1 MPFDLELEDG
11 TVIEDVPD
19 DVTSEQLEQL
29 RAQHARQPNLFE
41 SISRPISAAVGE
53 VVGGLETAANVG
65 VNAVAQPIAGLAGI
79 GAGLIPGGMSANEA
93 VQSVNQTAS
102 SVFPASSPQAQRNLG
117 LLGDAGTF
125 LQERVQDFNDTTNII
140 SVPGIGGIGPKI
152 SEIPLAAAAVETGL
166 LGGPSVL
173 GAKGVSR
180 PFTPRQ
186 QLIRDAQQQG
196 FSIPPS
202 QINGSTV
209 ANVLEGAAGKPRV
222 KNQAAIQNQPLINA
236 KAREAVGMKPETD
249 ISRETLAGIRAEAHQ
264 AYRDIRSAG
273 EITTDVKFRKDLS
286 DAIASPKKARADF
299 PELNLL
305 DDDVI
310 KAVKAVQRETFDA
323 DSGVTAV
330 IALREAADQ
339 AFDAKRASA
348 GRVYRQAADAIDNA
362 MDRSLI
368 RGGQSDLV
376 NRYRAARERIAKT
389 YTIEDSLVGTD
400 VSGPKLAAA
409 ARAGRPLDANLQL
422 IARLADEFPGAMRT
436 IKDTVPVFSAVDV
449 GSATSSGIGA
459 LATGNPGL
467 GLLAAGIAARPLIR
481 AGLLSRPGQALFGPN
496 RARTNLLGTE
506 LLNTDND

>member
-19 DVTSEQLEQL
+19 DVTPQQLEQL
-29 RAQHARQPNLFE
+29 RAQGAKQPNFFE
-41 SISRPISAAVGE
+41 SIGQPIERATAE

-65 VNAVAQPIAGLAGI
+65 LSALGQPIAGLAGI
-79 GAGLIPGGMSANEA
+79 GAGLVPGGMSANEA
-93 VQSVNQTAS
+93 VQSVNQGIS
-102 SVFPASSPQAQRNLG
+102 SITPASTPQAQRNLG

-125 LQERVQDFNDTTNII
+125 LQERVQNHNEAT
-140 SVPGIGGIGPKI
+140 PLIGQ
-152 SEIPLAAAAVETGL
+152 SPLASAVMEAGL
-166 LGGPSVL
+166 LGGPSVF
-173 GAKGVSR
+173 GGKGLTR

-196 FSIPPS
+196 FVIPPS
-202 QINGSTV
+202 QISGSTV
-209 ANVLEGAAGKPRV
+209 ANVLEGTAGKPRV
-222 KNQAAIQNQPLINA
+222 KNQASIQNQPLTNA
-236 KAREAVGMKPETD
+236 RAREAIGMKPETE
-249 ISRETLAGIRAEAHQ
+249 ISPETLAGVRAEAHQ
-264 AYRDIRSAG
+264 AYRDIRGAG
-273 EITTDVKFRKDLS
+273 EITTDVKFRKDLA
-286 DAIASPKKARADF
+286 DAISSPQKAKADF
-299 PELNLL
+299 PELDLL

-310 KAVKAVQRETFDA
+310 KAVKAVQRQTFDA

-339 AFDAKRASA
+339 AFGAKRASA
-348 GRVYRQAADAIDNA
+348 GRVYRQAADAIDDA

-376 NRYRAARERIAKT
+376 NSYRAARERIAKT
-389 YTIEDSLVGTD
+389 YTIQDSLTGTD
-400 VSGPKLAAA
+400 VSGAKLAAA

-422 IARLADEFPGAMRT
+422 IARLADEFPSAMRT

-449 GSATSSGIGA
+449 GSGLTSGLTALATSSP
-459 LATGNPGL
+459 TL
-467 GLLAAGIAARPLIR
+467 GLLAAGVAARPLIR

-506 LLNTDND
+506 LLNSERRGENE

>member
-19 DVTSEQLEQL
+19 DVTPEQLEQL
-29 RAQHARQPNLFE
+29 RAQHAKQPNLFE
-41 SISRPISAAVGE
+41 SIGRPFDAAIGE

-65 VNAVAQPIAGLAGI
+65 LNAIGQPIAGLAGI

-93 VQSVNQTAS
+93 VQSVNQDINSIA
-102 SVFPASSPQAQRNLG
+102 PASTPQAQRNLG
-117 LLGDAGTF
+117 LLSDAGTF
-125 LQERVQDFNDTTNII
+125 LQERIQNQNEAT
-140 SVPGIGGIGPKI
+140 PLIGQ
-152 SEIPLAAAAVETGL
+152 SPLASATMEAGL
-166 LGGPSVL
+166 LGIPSVL
-173 GAKGVSR
+173 GAKGLSR

-209 ANVLEGAAGKPRV
+209 ANILEGAAGKPRV
-222 KNQAAIQNQPLINA
+222 KNQAATQNQPLTNA
-236 KAREAVGMKPETD
+236 KAREAVGMRPDTE
-249 ISRETLAGIRAEAHQ
+249 ISRETLAGVRAEAHQ

-299 PELNLL
+299 PELSLL

-400 VSGPKLAAA
+400 VSGSKLAAA
-409 ARAGRPLDANLQL
+409 ARAGRPLGPNLQL